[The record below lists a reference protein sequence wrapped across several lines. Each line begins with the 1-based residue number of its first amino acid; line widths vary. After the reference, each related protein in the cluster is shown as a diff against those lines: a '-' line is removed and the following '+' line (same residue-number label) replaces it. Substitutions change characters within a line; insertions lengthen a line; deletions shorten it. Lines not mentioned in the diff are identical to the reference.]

1 MVETLIIRGLAV
13 FSINLAMVVTTLAP
27 LSAQEGTDKITKG
40 ARETIEATRDYTVQQ
55 KEAFQRTVQ
64 DEMTALQQRIQALR
78 EKANEASSTTRAELQ
93 RSINELERKK
103 EVARKKLDE
112 LKASTGAKWNSVRT
126 GMNAALDELKTS
138 YQKALSHL
146 P

>member
-1 MVETLIIRGLAV
+1 MEKLIFRFVAV
-13 FSINLAMVVTTLAP
+13 FSISLAMVVPTPAALA
-27 LSAQEGTDKITKG
+27 AQEGTDKITKG

-78 EKANEASSTTRAELQ
+78 EKANEASSTTRADLQ
-93 RSINELERKK
+93 RSISELERKK
-103 EVARKKLDE
+103 EAARKKLDE
-112 LKASTGAKWNSVRT
+112 LKASTGAKWNSVRA